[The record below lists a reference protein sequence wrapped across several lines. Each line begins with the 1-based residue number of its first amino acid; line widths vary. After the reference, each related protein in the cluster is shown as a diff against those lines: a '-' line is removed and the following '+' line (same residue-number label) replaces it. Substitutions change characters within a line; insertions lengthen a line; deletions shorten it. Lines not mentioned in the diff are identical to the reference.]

1 MIRFTTGNL
10 LDADTEAVIN
20 TVNTVGVMG
29 KGIALMFKEAFPAN
43 FKAYAVACK
52 RGDITVGRMFVTE
65 GPQLAG
71 GPKWIINFPTKEH
84 WKCNTKI
91 AWIEDGLDDL
101 IRVIRDLGIH
111 SIAVPP
117 LGCGNGGLDW
127 QMVKPLIVERL
138 ETLQNVDVV
147 IYEPTTKYEN
157 IAKRNGVQE
166 LTPARAL
173 IAELIR
179 RYWVLGIE
187 CTLLEVQKLAWLL
200 ERRMQESGF
209 ADVLGLKFDANRY
222 GPYSDRLRHLLNELD
237 GSYLRSDVR
246 LADAKPTD
254 VIAFN
259 DAKRDFVDAYLNS
272 ESRDYLGVLD
282 EVTKIIDGYESPL
295 GMELLATVDWL
306 LAKGQAEPT
315 VSSIRNALAHWSG
328 GKASG
333 NRKLK
338 LFDDRLIT
346 LAINRLAPA

>member
-10 LDADTEAVIN
+10 LDADAEAVIN

-43 FKAYAVACK
+43 FEAYAAACK
-52 RGDITVGRMFVTE
+52 RREVRVGQMFVTE
-65 GPQLAG
+65 GPRLSGA
-71 GPKWIINFPTKEH
+71 PKWIINFPTKED
-84 WKCNTKI
+84 WRGNTKL
-91 AWIEDGLDDL
+91 AWVVDGLDEL
-101 IRVIRDLGIH
+101 VRVIGNLEIK

-127 QMVKPLIVERL
+127 LVVKPLIVEKL
-138 ETLQNVDVV
+138 GPLQNVDVV
-147 IYEPTTKYEN
+147 IYEPTAKYHN
-157 IAKRNGVQE
+157 IAKRSGVQT

-173 IAELIR
+173 VAELIR

-209 ADVLGLKFDANRY
+209 VDVLGLEFEAHRY
-222 GPYSDRLRHLLNELD
+222 GPYSDRLRHLLDALD

-254 VIAFN
+254 IIAFN
-259 DAKRDFVDAYLNS
+259 DAKRDFVAAYLNS
-272 ESRDYLGVLD
+272 ESREYLNVLE

-315 VSSIRNALAHWSG
+315 VLSIRNALAHWSG
-328 GKASG
+328 GKAAG
-333 NRKLK
+333 IRKLK
-338 LFDDRLIT
+338 LFDDRLIG